1 MSNKNDTNK
10 PKVEK
15 ENKPDEQVKPVLI
28 PVAKLS
34 KTVREALFDIANIR
48 SVMTDGKR
56 KIRVLLKTLTIDLKP
71 DVIEAVKAGNFELVE
86 AETDTSTKD

>member
-28 PVAKLS
+28 PVALC
-34 KTVREALFDIANIR
+34 F
-48 SVMTDGKR
+48 
-56 KIRVLLKTLTIDLKP
+56 
-71 DVIEAVKAGNFELVE
+71 
-86 AETDTSTKD
+86 